1 MRKSRRPTLAERRL
15 AEAQQ
20 KLAQARSELQD
31 AQAVNAALYEQQ
43 TQQAQ
48 ALTDLQEMLAGQM
61 TEAAETAGSEAA
73 K

>member
-15 AEAQQ
+15 AEAQR

-31 AQAVNAALYEQQ
+31 AQTMNADLYEQQ
-43 TQQAQ
+43 VQQAQ
-48 ALTDLQEMLAGQM
+48 AFTDLQEMLAAQASEG
-61 TEAAETAGSEAA
+61 AESEAA